1 VTQKS
6 FAMEDTAKL
15 LIGETPRT
23 VVPCPVCNGFEA
35 ELYLDGD
42 DSEIDPKSVGSSR
55 TLLSH
60 GRLLRCTSCGLV
72 FRSFRPTSGQL
83 SNLYRVA
90 DDITYEAEMPNRL
103 RTARRHQR
111 IVERHVLCNGSL
123 LDVGCASGAFLRLMR
138 ESGWSVTG
146 VEPSL
151 AQARRAVEALGEG
164 ANIQQCVLQ
173 EASLKGGFDLV
184 TMWDVLEHVTSPSE
198 FLGLA
203 AAQLRPGGYLV
214 LNVPRIDS
222 VAARLLRSRWPVL
235 LAEHL
240 CYFTVPSLRVCG
252 ERAGLRLIHEGQ
264 RPAAFSLGYIFFRAG
279 QHHIPGSA
287 LIGRVLNA
295 LGASNWSIP
304 VWIGEIYAVFI
315 KE

>member
-1 VTQKS
+1 
-6 FAMEDTAKL
+6 MEDIDKL
-15 LIGETPRT
+15 PTTETPPT
-23 VVPCPVCNGFEA
+23 VVPCPVCNGFET

-60 GRLLRCTSCGLV
+60 GRLIRCTSCGV
-72 FRSFRPTSGQL
+72 AYRSFRPTPDQL

-90 DDITYEAEMPNRL
+90 DDATYEAEMPNRL

-111 IVERHVLCNGSL
+111 IIEKHVPGRGSV
-123 LDVGCASGAFLRLMR
+123 LDVGCASGAFLRMMR
-138 ESGWSVTG
+138 ERGWRVTG

-151 AQARRAVEALGEG
+151 AQSRRATETLGRS

-173 EASLKGGFDLV
+173 EASLQGGFDLV
-184 TMWDVLEHVTSPSE
+184 TMWDVLEHVTSPKE

-222 VAARLLRSRWPVL
+222 MAARLLGARWPVL

-240 CYFTVPSLRVCG
+240 CYFTVPGLRLCG
-252 ERAGLRLIHEGQ
+252 EAAGLRLVDRGQ
-264 RPAAFSLGYIFFRAG
+264 RPAAFSMGYIFFRAS
-279 QHHIPGSA
+279 QHSIPGSA
-287 LIGRVLNA
+287 LVGRVLGA
-295 LGASNWSIP
+295 LGVSNWSIP

>member
-1 VTQKS
+1 
-6 FAMEDTAKL
+6 M
-15 LIGETPRT
+15 LIAETPPT
-23 VVPCPVCNGFEA
+23 VVPCPACNGLET

-60 GRLLRCTSCGLV
+60 GRLLRCTSCGV
-72 FRSFRPTSGQL
+72 AYRSFRPTPGQL

-90 DDITYEAEMPNRL
+90 DDATYEAEMPNRL
-103 RTARRHQR
+103 RTARRHLR
-111 IVERHVLCNGSL
+111 IIEKHVPFRGSV

-138 ESGWSVTG
+138 ESGWRVTG

-151 AQARRAVEALGEG
+151 AQSRRATETLGSS
-164 ANIQQCVLQ
+164 ATIQQCVLQ
-173 EASLKGGFDLV
+173 EASLQGGFDLV
-184 TMWDVLEHVTSPSE
+184 TMWDVLEHVTSPTE

-222 VAARLLRSRWPVL
+222 MAARLLGARWPVL

-240 CYFTVPSLRVCG
+240 CYFTVSGLRVCG
-252 ERAGLRLIHEGQ
+252 GAASLRLIATGQ
-264 RPAAFSLGYIFFRAG
+264 RPAAFSVGYIFFRAS
-279 QHHIPGSA
+279 QHRILGSA
-287 LIGRVLNA
+287 FAGRVLSA
-295 LGASNWSIP
+295 LRISNWSIP

-315 KE
+315 KD